1 LTTAGTD
8 AYGEQ
13 VKKQFEEIIDSLTL
27 ADLRKRYLRE
37 RWLDQL
43 LWFERK
49 AVANQRRY
57 YALRLL
63 TIVGGVIVPTIVSL
77 NVLTDEAAAALVW
90 LTFGVSLV
98 VALAAALEGFFRY
111 GERWRT
117 YRRSAESL
125 KAHGW
130 QYFELTGPYAL
141 ADHTAAFG
149 AFARHVEV
157 LMQQDLE
164 TYLAAMAEAQAAKA
178 AADAAASRPAGG
190 AAHTG

>member
-1 LTTAGTD
+1 MTTAGTD

-13 VKKQFEEIIDSLTL
+13 VKKQFEEIIDSLSL
-27 ADLRKRYLRE
+27 NDLQKRYLRE

-49 AVANQRRY
+49 AVQNQRRY
-57 YALRLL
+57 YTLRLL

-77 NVLTDEAAAALVW
+77 NVLTDEGAEALAWV
-90 LTFGVSLV
+90 TFGVSLV

-117 YRRSAESL
+117 YRRTAESL

-141 ADHTAAFG
+141 AGHAAAFG
-149 AFARHVEV
+149 PFTRHVETLV
-157 LMQQDLE
+157 QQDLE

-178 AADAAASRPAGG
+178 ADDAAASRPAGG

>member
-1 LTTAGTD
+1 LRTAGTD

-13 VKKQFEEIIDSLTL
+13 VKKQFEEIIDSLAL

-90 LTFGVSLV
+90 VTFGVSLV